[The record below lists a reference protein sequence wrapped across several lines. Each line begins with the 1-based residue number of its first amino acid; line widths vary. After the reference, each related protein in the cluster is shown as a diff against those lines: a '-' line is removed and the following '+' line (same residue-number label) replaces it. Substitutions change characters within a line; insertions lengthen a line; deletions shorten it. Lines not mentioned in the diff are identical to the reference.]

1 MHDEFKLMHK
11 KASTPHP
18 ARLRFA
24 ATVDPP
30 RRSQTLAGGR
40 VSSPALDRPSVGW
53 LLLPSPRFAQRS
65 GGEGAGGGGA
75 SSTIIP
81 VEPSN
86 VTRGESCSLT
96 RTRVCPNQLKIIPL

>member
-24 ATVDPP
+24 AAVAPP
-30 RRSQTLAGGR
+30 RRSQALAGRR
-40 VSSPALDRPSVGW
+40 VRSPAPVRSSGGW
-53 LLLPSPRFAQRS
+53 LLLPSPRFAERS
-65 GGEGAGGGGA
+65 GGEGSGVGGVSA
-75 SSTIIP
+75 
-81 VEPSN
+81 N

-96 RTRVCPNQLKIIPL
+96 RTRVSPTPLKIISL

>member
-1 MHDEFKLMHK
+1 MLDECKLMHK

-24 ATVDPP
+24 ATVDPLH
-30 RRSQTLAGGR
+30 RSQALAGGR

-65 GGEGAGGGGA
+65 GGVRGEQSSLSRSGVGGA
-75 SSTIIP
+75 PAS
-81 VEPSN
+81 

-96 RTRVCPNQLKIIPL
+96 RTRVSH